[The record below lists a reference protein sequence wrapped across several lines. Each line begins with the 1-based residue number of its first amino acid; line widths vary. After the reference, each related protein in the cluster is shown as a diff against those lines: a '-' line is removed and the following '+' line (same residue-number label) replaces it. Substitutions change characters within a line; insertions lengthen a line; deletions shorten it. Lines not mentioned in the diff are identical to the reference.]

1 MDAARWTGAHAV
13 AARAALLVASLASGL
28 AIAEVVTRLTG
39 GGVACANRSMFFDY
53 DPAVG
58 WRCRANLDLRF
69 VEPGSCDVR
78 VRCNSRGLRD
88 REHALAKP
96 AGVRR
101 IAVLG
106 DSYAWGQGV
115 EDDQTFAAVLER
127 ALPGTETINLGVAAY
142 TSVQELVLF
151 EEEGVRY
158 APDWTV
164 LLFCDNDLDSNF
176 DDKDGRRPFVT
187 SADGEPLRLGNRPV
201 PPAKTQPLTEWLH
214 HHSRLVLE
222 CDWCLA
228 LLRERRGE
236 AHAAARAH
244 DAAPAAPTAAA
255 ARGSMSFSLLDR
267 FLPPDARMDRAW
279 RTLGSIYAQLRDE
292 AAAHGSRLLVA
303 YVPDPPLA
311 SEAAF
316 HGLLDQAGVPREQAD
331 WDRPAKRLAE
341 VCAGIGVPCLDLA
354 PTFRAA
360 PEPASFF
367 LEGDPHWS
375 AAGAEL
381 AARLVSAKLRE
392 LDPEFA
398 SRH

>member
-1 MDAARWTGAHAV
+1 VERTRWSGVRAA
-13 AARAALLVASLASGL
+13 AARAALALASTAAGL
-28 AIAEVVTRLTG
+28 LAAELVTRLTG
-39 GGVACANRSMFFDY
+39 GGVASANRAQFFDY
-53 DPAVG
+53 DPEVG
-58 WRCRANLDLRF
+58 WRCRADLDLRF
-69 VEPGSCDVR
+69 VEPGTCDVR

-96 AGVRR
+96 DRVRR
-101 IAVLG
+101 IVVLG

-115 EDDQTFAAVLER
+115 ENDQTFAAVLER
-127 ALPGTETINLGVAAY
+127 ALPGVETINLGVAAY

-176 DDKDGRRPFVT
+176 DDKDGRRPFVA
-187 SADGEPLRLGNRPV
+187 SADGEELRIANRPV
-201 PPAKTQPLTEWLH
+201 PPAKMQPLTEWLH

-222 CDWCLA
+222 FDWCFGI
-228 LLRERRGE
+228 LREWRDEKR
-236 AHAAARAH
+236 
-244 DAAPAAPTAAA
+244 AA
-255 ARGSMSFSLLDR
+255 ARGHAASSETAHGEMGFSLLDR

-279 RTLGSIYAQLRDE
+279 RTLGTLYARLRDD
-292 AAAHGSRLLVA
+292 AAEHGSRLLVA
-303 YVPDPPLA
+303 YVPDPRLA
-311 SEAAF
+311 IESTF
-316 HGLLDQAGVPREQAD
+316 HDLVDRAGVPRERAD
-331 WDRPAKRLAE
+331 WNRPAKRLAE

-360 PEPASFF
+360 PRPADLF

-381 AARLVSAKLRE
+381 AARQVAAKLRE
-392 LDPEFA
+392 LDAKFGEG
-398 SRH
+398 R